1 MVGMGEFEIIE
12 LDFEGRK
19 VLCSI
24 KRSKKARR
32 ISLRILSKQEVAL
45 VVPQRANLADAK
57 KFLQSKL
64 DWVNKKTA
72 GMPDIHDLSKYLE
85 ENPKVWVDS
94 RPRDLEVNFTNFR
107 KKTTHEIQGDLI
119 KVTIVENEQKEDCLL
134 QFMLNLAKI
143 YLPLR
148 LEECAQKVGVCF
160 SKTRVGNQKTRWG
173 SCSSAKVI
181 SLNWRILLLDYEI
194 GEYVLYHELA
204 HLKHMNHSQKYWDL
218 LSRWVGDARGL
229 DRQLSWQGR
238 ELMLLAR
245 N

>member
-1 MVGMGEFEIIE
+1 MGNFEIIE

-45 VVPQRANLADAK
+45 VVPQRGNLADAK
-57 KFLQSKL
+57 KFLLSKL

-72 GMPDIHDLSKYLE
+72 GMPDIHDLSKYLA
-85 ENPKVWVDS
+85 ENPSVWVDS
-94 RPRDLEVNFTNFR
+94 RPRNLELNFTNFR

-119 KVTIVENEQKEDCLL
+119 KVTIAENEQKEDCLL
-134 QFMLNLAKI
+134 QFMITLAKI

-148 LEECAQKVGVCF
+148 LEECAQKVGEGF

-173 SCSSAKVI
+173 SCSSERVI

-194 GEYVLYHELA
+194 GQYVLYHELA
-204 HLKHMNHSQKYWDL
+204 HLKHMNHSTKYWDL

-229 DRQLSWQGR
+229 DRELSLQGC